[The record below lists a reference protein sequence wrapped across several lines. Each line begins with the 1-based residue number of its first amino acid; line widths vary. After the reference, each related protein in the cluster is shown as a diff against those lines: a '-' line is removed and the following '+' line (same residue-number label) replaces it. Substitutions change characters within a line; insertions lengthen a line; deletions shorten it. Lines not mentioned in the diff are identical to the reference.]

1 MSPTVIKI
9 ENLYKEYR
17 LGSIGYATLRE
28 DVQRVIA
35 EIQGKPDPNSIIGST
50 ENKNNKDRFL
60 ALNKINLEIK
70 KGERLAIIGSNGA
83 GKSTLLKLISRISA
97 PTKGL
102 IKIKGKI
109 ASLISVG
116 TGFHAELTGRE
127 NIYLNGSILGLRK
140 HEIDDRLSQIV
151 DFSGVNDFLD
161 TPVKRY
167 SSGMVIR
174 LGFSVAAHLD
184 PDILITDEVLAVADL
199 EFREKSIK
207 KLMHISDSG
216 KTIIF
221 VSHNLNS
228 VRRLCKTA
236 ILLDKGRL
244 LLKDNVDSVISEYIS
259 LNKKR
264 LSSTHNFEENKNSEP
279 VEVISSKIIS
289 FDKNV
294 KEIFPVTE
302 KIGITFFFNVNKT
315 QNNLYIKVQLYSSSN
330 VHIFDSLDEKDS
342 LFNKIGI
349 FQRTVWIKKN
359 LLNEDTYYLS
369 LHLISPPFENP
380 INHLIIDNINSFET
394 IFHKNNN
401 SSKGNFKHK
410 RGGVIAPKL
419 LWTD

>member
-1 MSPTVIKI
+1 MNQTVIKI

-28 DVQRVIA
+28 DLQRVIA
-35 EIQGKPDPNSIIGST
+35 EIQGKPDPNSIIGINV
-50 ENKNNKDRFL
+50 NKNNTDRLL

-70 KGERLAIIGSNGA
+70 EGERLAIIGSNGA

-116 TGFHAELTGRE
+116 TGFHSELTGRE

-140 HEIDDRLSQIV
+140 YEIEERLSQII
-151 DFSGVNDFLD
+151 DFSGVDDFLD

-207 KLMHISDSG
+207 KLMSISDSG

-228 VRRLCKTA
+228 VK
-236 ILLDKGRL
+236 
-244 LLKDNVDSVISEYIS
+244 KDCA
-259 LNKKR
+259 KP
-264 LSSTHNFEENKNSEP
+264 LSF
-279 VEVISSKIIS
+279 
-289 FDKNV
+289 
-294 KEIFPVTE
+294 
-302 KIGITFFFNVNKT
+302 
-315 QNNLYIKVQLYSSSN
+315 
-330 VHIFDSLDEKDS
+330 
-342 LFNKIGI
+342 
-349 FQRTVWIKKN
+349 
-359 LLNEDTYYLS
+359 
-369 LHLISPPFENP
+369 
-380 INHLIIDNINSFET
+380 
-394 IFHKNNN
+394 
-401 SSKGNFKHK
+401 
-410 RGGVIAPKL
+410 
-419 LWTD
+419 

>member
-1 MSPTVIKI
+1 MNPTVIKI

-28 DVQRVIA
+28 DVQKTIA

-116 TGFHAELTGRE
+116 TGFHSELTGRE

-140 HEIDDRLSQIV
+140 HEIDDRLSQII

-199 EFREKSIK
+199 EFREKKYK
-207 KLMHISDSG
+207 KTH
-216 KTIIF
+216 
-221 VSHNLNS
+221 
-228 VRRLCKTA
+228 A
-236 ILLDKGRL
+236 
-244 LLKDNVDSVISEYIS
+244 YI
-259 LNKKR
+259 
-264 LSSTHNFEENKNSEP
+264 
-279 VEVISSKIIS
+279 
-289 FDKNV
+289 
-294 KEIFPVTE
+294 
-302 KIGITFFFNVNKT
+302 
-315 QNNLYIKVQLYSSSN
+315 
-330 VHIFDSLDEKDS
+330 
-342 LFNKIGI
+342 
-349 FQRTVWIKKN
+349 
-359 LLNEDTYYLS
+359 
-369 LHLISPPFENP
+369 
-380 INHLIIDNINSFET
+380 
-394 IFHKNNN
+394 
-401 SSKGNFKHK
+401 
-410 RGGVIAPKL
+410 
-419 LWTD
+419 

>member
-151 DFSGVNDFLD
+151 DFQVS
-161 TPVKRY
+161 
-167 SSGMVIR
+167 M
-174 LGFSVAAHLD
+174 
-184 PDILITDEVLAVADL
+184 
-199 EFREKSIK
+199 
-207 KLMHISDSG
+207 
-216 KTIIF
+216 IF
-221 VSHNLNS
+221 
-228 VRRLCKTA
+228 
-236 ILLDKGRL
+236 
-244 LLKDNVDSVISEYIS
+244 
-259 LNKKR
+259 
-264 LSSTHNFEENKNSEP
+264 
-279 VEVISSKIIS
+279 
-289 FDKNV
+289 
-294 KEIFPVTE
+294 
-302 KIGITFFFNVNKT
+302 
-315 QNNLYIKVQLYSSSN
+315 
-330 VHIFDSLDEKDS
+330 
-342 LFNKIGI
+342 
-349 FQRTVWIKKN
+349 
-359 LLNEDTYYLS
+359 
-369 LHLISPPFENP
+369 
-380 INHLIIDNINSFET
+380 
-394 IFHKNNN
+394 
-401 SSKGNFKHK
+401 
-410 RGGVIAPKL
+410 
-419 LWTD
+419 

>member
-1 MSPTVIKI
+1 M
-9 ENLYKEYR
+9 L
-17 LGSIGYATLRE
+17 LLRE
-28 DVQRVIA
+28 DFQRVIA
-35 EIQGKPDPNSIIGST
+35 EIQGKPDPNSIIG
-50 ENKNNKDRFL
+50 NNVDKNNKNRLL

-116 TGFHAELTGRE
+116 TGFHSELTGRE

-140 HEIDDRLSQIV
+140 YEIEERLSQIIE
-151 DFSGVNDFLD
+151 FSGVDDFLD

-207 KLMHISDSG
+207 KLMSISDSG

-221 VSHNLNS
+221 VSHNLSS

-244 LLKDNVDSVISEYIS
+244 LLKDNVDNVISEYIS
-259 LNKKR
+259 INKKR
-264 LSSTHNFEENKNSEP
+264 SSSIYSLQKSKKLKP
-279 VEVISSKIIS
+279 VEIIDSKIIS
-289 FDKNV
+289 FDKT
-294 KEIFPVTE
+294 KEIF
-302 KIGITFFFNVNKT
+302 
-315 QNNLYIKVQLYSSSN
+315 L
-330 VHIFDSLDEKDS
+330 
-342 LFNKIGI
+342 
-349 FQRTVWIKKN
+349 
-359 LLNEDTYYLS
+359 
-369 LHLISPPFENP
+369 
-380 INHLIIDNINSFET
+380 
-394 IFHKNNN
+394 
-401 SSKGNFKHK
+401 
-410 RGGVIAPKL
+410 
-419 LWTD
+419 